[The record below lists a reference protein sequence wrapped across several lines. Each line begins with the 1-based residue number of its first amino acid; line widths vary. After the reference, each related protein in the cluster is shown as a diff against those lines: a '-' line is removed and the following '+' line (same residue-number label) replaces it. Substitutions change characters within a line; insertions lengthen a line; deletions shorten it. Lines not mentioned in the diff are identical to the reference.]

1 MCENSRLVCMN
12 GKYESLVRCLQA
24 DQESRTIMQ
33 ISVCSYHHV
42 FSNSTI
48 ATMLIPLCLLSAH
61 LSAAIEAVPVHRLDT

>member
-1 MCENSRLVCMN
+1 MN

-42 FSNSTI
+42 LNNFTLP
-48 ATMLIPLCLLSAH
+48 TMLFPLRLLSAQ
-61 LSAAIEAVPVHRLDT
+61 LAAAIEPVPVDCIDTEQEK